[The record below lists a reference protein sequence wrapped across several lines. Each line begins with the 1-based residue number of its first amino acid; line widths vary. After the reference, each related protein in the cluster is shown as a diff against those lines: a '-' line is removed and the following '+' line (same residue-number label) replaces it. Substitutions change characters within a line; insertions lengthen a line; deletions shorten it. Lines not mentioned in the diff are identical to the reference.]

1 MDARWIWES
10 CKKIIWEIFDQI
22 WTIADKSFT
31 GIEMIELWIFTSL
44 NIIQRKGKECW
55 NGSIFFVFQGTNYWR
70 NRVMKVGKE
79 YTDLAFAVANVHDM
93 GRELSEYG
101 MDNPGSDDKPVV
113 AVRTSKGT
121 KYLMSAEFS
130 MDNLKAFL
138 DDFKAGKLEPYMKS
152 EPVPAS
158 NDAGVKVRKAWQ
170 LHSIIRRS
178 RYVAKHI

>member
-1 MDARWIWES
+1 
-10 CKKIIWEIFDQI
+10 
-22 WTIADKSFT
+22 
-31 GIEMIELWIFTSL
+31 
-44 NIIQRKGKECW
+44 
-55 NGSIFFVFQGTNYWR
+55 
-70 NRVMKVGKE
+70 MKVGKE

-138 DDFKAGKLEPYMKS
+138 DGFKAGKLEPYMKS

-178 RYVAKHI
+178 RYVAEHIEFLAAPSRALKLQNRNIMFFASCSFQLIPYSKRQWACNESRKYFQS

>member
-1 MDARWIWES
+1 MLLEIG
-10 CKKIIWEIFDQI
+10 CLFNLLKKSRTNSVFKFRNEY
-22 WTIADKSFT
+22 
-31 GIEMIELWIFTSL
+31 
-44 NIIQRKGKECW
+44 
-55 NGSIFFVFQGTNYWR
+55 FFLFQGTNYWR